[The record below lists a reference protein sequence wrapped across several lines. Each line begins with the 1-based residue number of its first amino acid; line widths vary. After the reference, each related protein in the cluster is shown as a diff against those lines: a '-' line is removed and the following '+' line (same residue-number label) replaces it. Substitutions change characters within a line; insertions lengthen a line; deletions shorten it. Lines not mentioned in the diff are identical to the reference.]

1 MLTKHLYISS
11 VSRKKRIFI
20 IFSLVRFGNSIATS
34 VYLSSNG
41 FMLRI
46 VKSVHLVRGVISL
59 TSRVSLNWSA
69 AVFRRRHE
77 ARKRI
82 MRPGISIDQM
92 NGEIAWKGKQ
102 DRRSAGNSRRQPLLR
117 KLLSAWL
124 FATLRSGGRE
134 GGREGGRASP
144 FAEEKRNENVFPD
157 VYRQIENPGRRL
169 CQVRTESGE
178 WPVNGEIGEITWAA
192 GKSTKTR
199 SSRSER
205 M

>member
-1 MLTKHLYISS
+1 
-11 VSRKKRIFI
+11 V
-20 IFSLVRFGNSIATS
+20 
-34 VYLSSNG
+34 
-41 FMLRI
+41 
-46 VKSVHLVRGVISL
+46 
-59 TSRVSLNWSA
+59 
-69 AVFRRRHE
+69 
-77 ARKRI
+77 
-82 MRPGISIDQM
+82 
-92 NGEIAWKGKQ
+92 KGKA
-102 DRRSAGNSRRQPLLR
+102 RSKERWQ
-117 KLLSAWL
+117 
-124 FATLRSGGRE
+124 FAPAAAAEKIAFGLAFRDAPVRWE